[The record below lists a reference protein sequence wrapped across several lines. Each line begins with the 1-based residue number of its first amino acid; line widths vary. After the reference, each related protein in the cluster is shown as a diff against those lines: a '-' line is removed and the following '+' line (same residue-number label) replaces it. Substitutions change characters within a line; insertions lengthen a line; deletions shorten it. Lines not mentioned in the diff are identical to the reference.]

1 MYLSHAR
8 LASWRMT
15 IRSPWPNVAY
25 GTHKRSSRNRKSGSL
40 AFTLP
45 EPRRSTRWKCCQPLS
60 PTCDCSRNIATP
72 CYRLRGVG
80 NRRSAG
86 IVHGPRIRAMNGS
99 SVGVNSSFGEN
110 AAICLQRRRRPDCK
124 SHLALTLIAAVDFGQ
139 LRRSLAAA
147 SQSLR
152 CSFRRRTDRR
162 GFLCNPALTI
172 ARTCLGVLFR
182 YRISQVSRGRSCS
195 GLGGEDDE

>member
-1 MYLSHAR
+1 
-8 LASWRMT
+8 
-15 IRSPWPNVAY
+15 
-25 GTHKRSSRNRKSGSL
+25 
-40 AFTLP
+40 
-45 EPRRSTRWKCCQPLS
+45 LS

-124 SHLALTLIAAVDFGQ
+124 SHLALTVIAAVD
-139 LRRSLAAA
+139 S
-147 SQSLR
+147 
-152 CSFRRRTDRR
+152 
-162 GFLCNPALTI
+162 
-172 ARTCLGVLFR
+172 LGVPRTVIPLTP
-182 YRISQVSRGRSCS
+182 VVA
-195 GLGGEDDE
+195 

>member
-1 MYLSHAR
+1 MYSHAR

-25 GTHKRSSRNRKSGSL
+25 GTHKRSSRNRKGGSL

-86 IVHGPRIRAMNGS
+86 IVRLRHHGPRIRAMNRS
-99 SVGVNSSFGEN
+99 SVGVSSSFRKN
-110 AAICLQRRRRPDCK
+110 AAICLQRRCRPDCK
-124 SHLALTLIAAVDFGQ
+124 SHLAIDTHRSGRFRTAA
-139 LRRSLAAA
+139 SLPCEQRLNRCDVHFAAA
-147 SQSLR
+147 
-152 CSFRRRTDRR
+152 
-162 GFLCNPALTI
+162 LT
-172 ARTCLGVLFR
+172 
-182 YRISQVSRGRSCS
+182 
-195 GLGGEDDE
+195 GGAFAMQPTRL

>member
-1 MYLSHAR
+1 
-8 LASWRMT
+8 MT

-40 AFTLP
+40 AFALP

-86 IVHGPRIRAMNGS
+86 IVRLRHHGPRIRAMNRS
-99 SVGVNSSFGEN
+99 SVGVSSSFRKN

-124 SHLALTLIAAVDFGQ
+124 SHLALTLIAAVDSDSCVAPSRQ
-139 LRRSLAAA
+139 LLNRCDVHFAAA
-147 SQSLR
+147 
-152 CSFRRRTDRR
+152 
-162 GFLCNPALTI
+162 LT
-172 ARTCLGVLFR
+172 
-182 YRISQVSRGRSCS
+182 
-195 GLGGEDDE
+195 GGAFCATRL

>member
-25 GTHKRSSRNRKSGSL
+25 GTHKRSSRNRKGGSR
-40 AFTLP
+40 ASALP

-110 AAICLQRRRRPDCK
+110 AAICLQRRRRPECK
-124 SHLALTLIAAVDFGQ
+124 SHLALTLIAAVDSDSCVAS
-139 LRRSLAAA
+139 LRQRLNRCDVHFAAA
-147 SQSLR
+147 
-152 CSFRRRTDRR
+152 
-162 GFLCNPALTI
+162 LT
-172 ARTCLGVLFR
+172 
-182 YRISQVSRGRSCS
+182 
-195 GLGGEDDE
+195 GGAFCATRL